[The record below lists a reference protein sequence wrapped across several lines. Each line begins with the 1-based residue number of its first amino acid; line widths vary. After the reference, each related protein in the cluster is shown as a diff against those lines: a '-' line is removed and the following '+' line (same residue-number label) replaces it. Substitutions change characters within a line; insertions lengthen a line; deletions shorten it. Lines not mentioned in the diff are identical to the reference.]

1 MIDKDDKL
9 PKTFE
14 EALEYPVLE
23 VNSTGED
30 LEIKILVNI
39 NPTRTVNVRV
49 PFPTVGNPVGKLEDV
64 NERGFDNE

>member
-1 MIDKDDKL
+1 MIDKDKL

-30 LEIKILVNI
+30 LEIKILVSL
-39 NPTRTVNVRV
+39 NPTQTIKVRV
-49 PFPTVGNPVGKLEDV
+49 PFPTVGNPVGRLENYDG
-64 NERGFDNE
+64 RGFEDD